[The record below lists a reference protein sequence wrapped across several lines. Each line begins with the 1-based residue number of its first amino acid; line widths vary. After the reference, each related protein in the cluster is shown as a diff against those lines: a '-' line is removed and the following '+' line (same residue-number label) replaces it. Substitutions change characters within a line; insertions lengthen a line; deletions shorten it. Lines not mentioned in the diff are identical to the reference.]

1 MVKLLYRLATVV
13 SFYFLKKDRSL
24 LTFFLDDS
32 ILLYS
37 DVFCLFFAILGKR
50 GDLPWVSRM
59 VDNLSSALFFDFFI
73 TFGV

>member
-1 MVKLLYRLATVV
+1 MVKLLYLLATVV
-13 SFYFLKKDRSL
+13 SFYFLKKDRNL

-37 DVFCLFFAILGKR
+37 EVFCLFLAILGKR

-59 VDNLSSALFFDFFI
+59 VDSLSSALFFDFFI